1 MLGFVRGTVMRRVV
15 EVAVLPVSVNVVV
28 NVSFSAPLRSA
39 ARALAFSLHV
49 IVTVPAFFAF
59 TFAVHAVAMRPARA
73 DPTYVADCASVPG
86 APTCTLLTSDTDE
99 PLRTLCGARA
109 RRGVTDVG
117 AVGVTAAEAAEA
129 AEVPAEFVA
138 VTVNVYAV
146 PGVRPVTAHDVAP
159 AATAHVPPPGLA
171 VTT

>member
-1 MLGFVRGTVMRRVV
+1 MLGFVRGTVTRRVV
-15 EVAVLPVSVNVVV
+15 DAAVLPVSVNVVV
-28 NVSFSAPLRSA
+28 SVSFNAPLRSA

-49 IVTVPAFFAF
+49 IVTVPTFFAF

-73 DPTYVADCASVPG
+73 DPPYVANCASVPG

-99 PLRTLCGARA
+99 PLRTIFGARA

-117 AVGVTAAEAAEA
+117 AVGVTAADAAEA

-146 PGVRPVTAHDVAP
+146 PDVRPVTAHDVAP
-159 AATAHVPPPGLA
+159 AATAHVDPPGIA

>member
-59 TFAVHAVAMRPARA
+59 TVAVQAATVRPARA
-73 DPTYVADCASVPG
+73 DPPYVARCASVPA
-86 APTCTLLTSDTDE
+86 APTRTLLISVTVAGV
-99 PLRTLCGARA
+99 RTIRGARVK
-109 RRGVTDVG
+109 RGVLDV
-117 AVGVTAAEAAEA
+117 ALAGVTTPEAADA
-129 AEVPAEFVA
+129 ADVPAAFSAVA
-138 VTVNVYAV
+138 VKVYDVPPVNPSTV
-146 PGVRPVTAHDVAP
+146 HDVAGG
-159 AATAHVPPPGLA
+159 AIEHVRPPGLA
-171 VTT
+171 VTV